1 MASHDDDHEIPE
13 DLPVTWP
20 FSVGA
25 VLVIAALV
33 IFCGHYAV
41 RDTLNKKPGF
51 AHFTGIFWG
60 LILAALVLFI
70 AGGIFNVVRNRR
82 RLQREELTA

>member
-1 MASHDDDHEIPE
+1 MASHGNDHEIPK

-33 IFCGHYAV
+33 FFCGHYAV
-41 RDTLNKKPGF
+41 RDTLNNKPGF
-51 AHFTGIFWG
+51 EHFAAIFWG